1 MPKVRNYNF
10 KETSTER
17 KSKDRKYGTIEDQKL
32 DTQPLYN
39 MKSERDANISDNEE
53 NSNMNMP
60 RRVKSGVGAN
70 SNLRR
75 KSNDG

>member
-1 MPKVRNYNF
+1 
-10 KETSTER
+10 
-17 KSKDRKYGTIEDQKL
+17 
-32 DTQPLYN
+32 